1 MDARGAVARINLEAV
16 RHNLRVAKQLAP
28 GARAI
33 AVVKANAYGHG
44 DLTVA
49 AALKDEAELFAVA
62 RFEEAQ
68 KLRAGGIRQPILLLE
83 GFFNVAQLEY
93 AARHDFHICIHQFA
107 QLEALERTPLARP
120 VTVWVKIDSG
130 MHRVGFAPEQADEVF
145 SRLARVA
152 AVLQPVNAM
161 THFARADEPEQR
173 AVTEAQ
179 IARFQQVTKGRVKAT
194 ALCNSAGVIA
204 FPEAHADYIR
214 PGIMLYGITP
224 FGDQQGSDV
233 GLRPAMDFTTTLIAV
248 REHKAGEPVGYAGSW
263 VSPRDTR
270 IGVIAVGYGDGY
282 PRMAPPGTPVLV
294 NGRRV
299 PLAGRVSMD
308 MATIDLGPDATDKV
322 GDEVLLWGQGLAAE
336 EVARHVGT
344 IAYELVTRMTARPRL
359 EYIGE

>member
-1 MDARGAVARINLEAV
+1 MDARGAVARISLQAI
-16 RHNLRVAKQLAP
+16 RHNLKVAKQQAP
-28 GARAI
+28 NAKAI

-44 DLTVA
+44 DLRVA
-49 AALKDEAELFAVA
+49 AALEPDADMFAVA

-68 KLRAGGIRQPILLLE
+68 RLRAGGIQLPILLLE
-83 GFFNVAQLEY
+83 GFFNLEQLHH
-93 AARHDFHICIHQFA
+93 AVRHNFHLCIHGHA
-107 QLEALERTPLARP
+107 QLEALERTALAAP

-130 MHRVGFAPEQADEVF
+130 MHRVGFAPEEAEEVF
-145 SRLARVA
+145 SRLARLPGV
-152 AVLQPVNAM
+152 VQPVNAM
-161 THFARADEPEQR
+161 THFARADEPDQR

-179 IARFQQVTKGRVKAT
+179 IARFQAATAGKVGAT
-194 ALCNSAGVIA
+194 ALCNSAGVLA

-214 PGIMLYGITP
+214 PGVMLYGITP
-224 FGDQQGSDV
+224 FGDRQGTDF
-233 GLRPAMDFTTTLIAV
+233 GLRPAMNFTTTLIAV

-282 PRMAPPGTPVLV
+282 PRMAPAGTPVLV

-308 MATIDLGPDATDKV
+308 MATVDLGPDATDRV
-322 GDEVLLWGQGLAAE
+322 GDEVLLWGEGLAAE

-344 IAYELVTRMTARPRL
+344 IAYELVTRMTARPIL
-359 EYIGE
+359 EYVD

>member
-1 MDARGAVARINLEAV
+1 MDAHGAIARISLSAV
-16 RHNLRVAKQLAP
+16 RHNLQQAKRLAP
-28 GARAI
+28 SARAI

-49 AALKDEAELFAVA
+49 AALKDVADMFAVA

-68 KLRAGGIRQPILLLE
+68 KLRAGGISQPVLLLS
-83 GFFNVAQLEY
+83 GFLNAAQLEF
-93 AARHDFHICIHQFA
+93 AALNNFHLCIHEFA
-107 QLEALERTPLARP
+107 QLDMLEKTPLPAP
-120 VTVWVKIDSG
+120 VTIWMKIDSG
-130 MHRVGFAPEQADEVF
+130 MHRIGFSPEQADHV
-145 SRLARVA
+145 LARLSEITQV
-152 AVLQPVNAM
+152 VQPVNAL

-173 AVTEAQ
+173 DITLAA
-179 IARFQQVTKGRVKAT
+179 IARFQQATKGKVKHT

-224 FGDQQGSDV
+224 FGEQQGTDF
-233 GLRPAMDFTTTLIAV
+233 GLRPAMNFTSSLIAV
-248 REHKAGEPVGYAGSW
+248 RDHKAGEPVGYAGSW
-263 VSPRDTR
+263 TSPRDTR

-299 PLAGRVSMD
+299 PLVGRVAMD
-308 MATIDLGPDATDKV
+308 MATVDLGPDATEQV
-322 GDEVLLWGQGLAAE
+322 GDEVLLWGEGLAAE

-344 IAYELVTRMTARPRL
+344 IAYELVTRLTARPRL
-359 EYIGE
+359 EYVD

>member
-1 MDARGAVARINLEAV
+1 MDAHGAIARISLAAV
-16 RHNLRVAKQLAP
+16 QHNLQQAKQLAP
-28 GARAI
+28 SAKAI

-49 AALKDEAELFAVA
+49 AALKDTADMFAVA

-68 KLRAGGIRQPILLLE
+68 KLRAGGIRQPILLLS
-83 GFFNVAQLEY
+83 GFLNAAQLEF
-93 AARHDFHICIHQFA
+93 AALNNFHVCIHEFA
-107 QLEALERTPLARP
+107 QLDVLEKTPLAAP
-120 VTVWVKIDSG
+120 VTIWVKIDSG
-130 MHRVGFAPEQADEVF
+130 MHRIGFSPEQADSVF
-145 SRLARVA
+145 TRISAIKQV
-152 AVLQPVNAM
+152 VQPVNAM

-173 AVTEAQ
+173 SVTEAA
-179 IARFQQVTKGRVKAT
+179 IACFQQAIAGKVKHT

-204 FPEAHADYIR
+204 FPEAHGDFIR

-224 FGDQQGSDV
+224 FGDKQGTDF
-233 GLRPAMDFTTTLIAV
+233 GLRPAMNFTSSLIAV

-282 PRMAPPGTPVLV
+282 PRMAPEGTPVLV

-299 PLAGRVSMD
+299 PLAGRVAMD
-308 MATIDLGPDATDKV
+308 MTTVDLGPEGNEQV
-322 GDEVLLWGQGLAAE
+322 GDEVILWGDGLAAE

-344 IAYELVTRMTARPRL
+344 IAYELVTRLTARPRL
-359 EYIGE
+359 EYVD

>member
-1 MDARGAVARINLEAV
+1 MDARGAVARISLEAV
-16 RHNLRVAKQLAP
+16 RHNLKVARQQAP
-28 GARAI
+28 NAKAV

-44 DLTVA
+44 DLRVA
-49 AALKDEAELFAVA
+49 AALEADADLFGVA

-68 KLRAGGIRQPILLLE
+68 RLRAGGIQRPILLLE
-83 GFFNVAQLEY
+83 GFFNLEQLHY
-93 AARHDFHICIHQFA
+93 AARHDFHLCIHGHA
-107 QLEALERTPLARP
+107 QLDALERTPLAAP

-130 MHRVGFAPEQADEVF
+130 MHRVGFAPEEADEVF
-145 SRLARVA
+145 ARLAKLPQV
-152 AVLQPVNAM
+152 VQPVNAM
-161 THFARADEPEQR
+161 THFARADEPDQR

-179 IARFQQVTKGRVKAT
+179 IARFRAATNGKVAAT
-194 ALCNSAGVIA
+194 ALCNSAGVLA
-204 FPEAHADYIR
+204 FPDAHADYIR
-214 PGIMLYGITP
+214 PGVMLYGITP
-224 FGDQQGSDV
+224 FGDKQGTDF
-233 GLRPAMDFTTTLIAV
+233 GLRPAMNFTTTLIAV

-282 PRMAPPGTPVLV
+282 PRMAPAGTPVLV

-308 MATIDLGPDATDKV
+308 MATVDLGPDATDKV
-322 GDEVLLWGQGLAAE
+322 GDEVLLWGEGLAAE

-359 EYIGE
+359 EYVD

>member
-145 SRLARVA
+145 ARLA
-152 AVLQPVNAM
+152 
-161 THFARADEPEQR
+161 
-173 AVTEAQ
+173 
-179 IARFQQVTKGRVKAT
+179 
-194 ALCNSAGVIA
+194 
-204 FPEAHADYIR
+204 
-214 PGIMLYGITP
+214 
-224 FGDQQGSDV
+224 
-233 GLRPAMDFTTTLIAV
+233 
-248 REHKAGEPVGYAGSW
+248 
-263 VSPRDTR
+263 
-270 IGVIAVGYGDGY
+270 
-282 PRMAPPGTPVLV
+282 
-294 NGRRV
+294 
-299 PLAGRVSMD
+299 
-308 MATIDLGPDATDKV
+308 
-322 GDEVLLWGQGLAAE
+322 
-336 EVARHVGT
+336 
-344 IAYELVTRMTARPRL
+344 
-359 EYIGE
+359 

>member
-1 MDARGAVARINLEAV
+1 MDAHGAVARISLEAV
-16 RHNLRVAKQLAP
+16 RHNLQVARQLAP
-28 GARAI
+28 TARAM

-49 AALKDEAELFAVA
+49 AALKNDADLFAVA

-83 GFFNVAQLEY
+83 GFFNSAQLEFS
-93 AARHDFHICIHQFA
+93 ALNNFHLCIHQFA
-107 QLEALERTPLARP
+107 QLEALEQTPLAAP

-145 SRLARVA
+145 SRLAALKQV
-152 AVLQPVNAM
+152 VQPVNAM
-161 THFARADEPEQR
+161 THFARADEPEQQ

-179 IARFQQVTKGRVKAT
+179 IARFKQVTAGKVKHT
-194 ALCNSAGVIA
+194 ALCNSAGVMA

-224 FGDQQGSDV
+224 FGDRQGTDF
-233 GLRPAMDFTTTLIAV
+233 GLRPAMNFTTSLIAV

-282 PRMAPPGTPVLV
+282 PRMAPTGTPVLI

-299 PLAGRVSMD
+299 TLAGRVSMD
-308 MATIDLGPDATDKV
+308 MATVDLGPDATDQV
-322 GDEVLLWGQGLAAE
+322 GDEVLLWGEGLAAE

-359 EYIGE
+359 EYID